1 MDQDRALYAHG
12 ASMMRFVKR
21 FLWGTGA
28 AIAGVVLS
36 YLALITWPSPLFAH
50 SVSEGRLVVASD
62 RPIPHAGGARL
73 LRDCERLLERSQLM
87 VEGRTYRINVTGAD
101 WLHRLFFL
109 RSPVAGGIEYYLGF
123 RATAFLSGADFE
135 AGRLIKWDY
144 VVTPPR
150 TLAYFCAHE
159 LTHVVVDEH
168 VGVIGWFRRPE
179 WVQEGFPDYVAIEER
194 QSFEEL
200 RDILGD
206 RPVDLR
212 MMQTYGTYP
221 RYRLL
226 VSYFLEKQGWTV
238 EQLLRTRL
246 STEEAMA
253 IMRADDGSGVTR

>member
-1 MDQDRALYAHG
+1 VRAWGG
-12 ASMMRFVKR
+12 AMMRLVKR
-21 FLWGTGA
+21 LLWGTGLAA
-28 AIAGVVLS
+28 AIVVLP
-36 YLALITWPSPLFAH
+36 YLALIAWPAPLFAH
-50 SVSEGRLVVASD
+50 AVSEGRLVVASD
-62 RPIPHAGGARL
+62 RPIPHAGGVKL
-73 LRDCERLLERSQLM
+73 LRDCERLLQRSQLM
-87 VEGRTYRINVTGAD
+87 VDGRTYHIYVTGAD

-144 VVTPPR
+144 VATPPR

-168 VGVIGWFRRPE
+168 VGVVGWFRRPA
-179 WVQEGFPDYVAIEER
+179 WVQEGLPDYVAIEDGRSYE
-194 QSFEEL
+194 QL
-200 RDILGD
+200 RDVLGD

-226 VSYFLEKQGWTV
+226 VAYFIEKKGWSV

-246 STEEAMA
+246 STEEATA
-253 IMRADDGSGVTR
+253 IMRADDRATVPQR